1 MLNISIKYITLLLL
15 AVSIISCSNKP
26 TKEVTFDGRSVIKKG
41 ETATIKWHYKNAD
54 RVKVSGFNVSLN
66 PIDSL
71 LVSPNE
77 TKSYT
82 IVASKNDEF
91 DKDEWI
97 VEVVK
102 DEAQKRKALKKL
114 NVTDK
119 ISDYTPE
126 TITDSTFIVDTETEE
141 KPEIAA
147 SNSTNWDLKESTIE
161 TSLLH
166 GITASN
172 VANSLNLKISKITK
186 SAEGYKINLLLL
198 DNFGNFISNA
208 AISRANI
215 NYANISGPSDYKLN
229 APELIKLTQ
238 ATNYLFLAEK
248 SYTDSNSM
256 IGREIIKDNIAPLLN
271 SDDNFSYYE
280 FNQSYVAL
288 VDKKAKNQ
296 INSEEIEHSFLPK
309 SLLTALY
316 QNAFETA
323 NLLKKE
329 KGNKNLVI
337 INYGF
342 DNASL
347 VHTPKDLVQICQK
360 NEIKVYFISIGND
373 IDSYTE
379 REVCSQTGG
388 RYYNIDTKEQIG
400 DAIREITFANQ
411 MYYQLFISDNN
422 LLGYSN
428 PDLKI
433 RLSMTANG
441 VSLNE
446 NFKLPILSK
455 LPNPGEKIIALFDL
469 NSDVLSPKF
478 EMNIDNMTKIFN
490 ENPEIPIL
498 LKGHT
503 GFEGDLQNNIE
514 LSKRRAEKVK
524 EKLISLGVKSEIIE
538 PKGYA
543 DSRPLFP
550 METKD
555 WQKQLNKRV
564 SFKFL
569 NTETKPFEIVAESA
583 YSEAI
588 ALKKVEEWE
597 NRGYNAYYQR
607 FTQNGIPGYLI
618 KIWGFPTKL
627 EASKT
632 AQKIK
637 DKFKIETEVD
647 FE

>member
-1 MLNISIKYITLLLL
+1 VLNISIKYISLLFL

-41 ETATIKWHYKNAD
+41 ETATLKWNYKNAD
-54 RVKVSGFNVSLN
+54 RVKVAGFNVSFS
-66 PIDSL
+66 PIDS
-71 LVSPNE
+71 VTVAPNE
-77 TKSYT
+77 TRTYSIT
-82 IVASKNDEF
+82 ASNNEESQ
-91 DKDEWI
+91 KDEWI

-102 DEAQKRKALKKL
+102 DDAQKKKALKKL
-114 NVTDK
+114 NVTDR
-119 ISDYTPE
+119 ITDYTPE
-126 TITDSTFIVDTETEE
+126 TIIDSTFIVKDEHEVNTNV
-141 KPEIAA
+141 AL
-147 SNSTNWDLKESTIE
+147 SNSTNLDLKESNLE
-161 TSLLH
+161 TQLLR
-166 GITASN
+166 GISSN
-172 VANSLNLKISKITK
+172 NTANSINLKINKITK
-186 SAEGYKINLLLL
+186 TVDGYKLNLLLL
-198 DNFGNFISNA
+198 DNYGNFINNVNF
-208 AISRANI
+208 SRTNI
-215 NYANISGPSDYKLN
+215 NYSNISGPSDYKLN
-229 APELIKLTQ
+229 LPELIKSNQ
-238 ATNYLFLAEK
+238 NTNYTFIAEN
-248 SYTDSNSM
+248 SYSDSISQ
-256 IGREIIKDNIAPLLN
+256 IDRSIINEQIVPLLN

-280 FNQSYVAL
+280 FNQSYVGL
-288 VDKKAKNQ
+288 VDKKAKHQ
-296 INSEEIEHSFLPK
+296 VNSDEIEHAFLPK
-309 SLLTALY
+309 SQLTALY
-316 QNAFETA
+316 QNAFECA
-323 NLLKKE
+323 NLIKKG
-329 KGNKNLVI
+329 KGNKNLII

-388 RYYNIDTKEQIG
+388 KFYNIDSKEQIG
-400 DAIREITFANQ
+400 DAIREVIFVNQ
-411 MYYQLFISDNN
+411 MYYQLFISDDN

-428 PDLKI
+428 PDYKI
-433 RLSMTANG
+433 KLNMTANG
-441 VSLNE
+441 LSLSE

-514 LSKRRAEKVK
+514 LSQKRATKVK

-543 DSRPLFP
+543 DTKPLFP

-555 WQKQLNKRV
+555 WQKHLNKRV

-597 NRGYNAYYQR
+597 IRGFNAYYQR

-627 EASKT
+627 EAMKT